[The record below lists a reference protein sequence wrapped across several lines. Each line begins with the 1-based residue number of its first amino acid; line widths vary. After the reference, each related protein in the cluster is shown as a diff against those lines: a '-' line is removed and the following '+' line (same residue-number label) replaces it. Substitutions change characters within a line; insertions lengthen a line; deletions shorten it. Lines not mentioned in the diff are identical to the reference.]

1 MKWFILVAAACVAS
15 LPIPASA
22 KPAQSSTQQGSS
34 QLPARSVAITYDDL
48 PFVYDSSEEP
58 TSIRARA
65 MKASRQIQQAHLR
78 FRAPATGFVNEFKL
92 RELDKE
98 GIAILRSWNSGIFEL
113 ANHSFSHA
121 DSNKLTLAE
130 IEQEVVRGE
139 QVTRPLAEGAGRTLQ
154 FYRFPYNHV
163 GDTEEKRAQIESMLM
178 RHGYRLAASTIDT
191 SDYIFN
197 RAYERALAQKDRA
210 MRRRIEAAYLDYT
223 RDQAVFYSDLSE
235 RVHGYRPP
243 EIIVLHLNSINAATA
258 GAMLKIF
265 MQLNFRFVTLAE
277 AQSDPAYQRSPA
289 TATRFGP
296 MWQYRWASERG
307 VKVDG
312 RLEQEPPQW
321 VADYGADK

>member
-1 MKWFILVAAACVAS
+1 MKRIILVAAACVALLS
-15 LPIPASA
+15 IPASA
-22 KPAQSSTQQGSS
+22 QPLRSSS
-34 QLPARSVAITYDDL
+34 QLPTRSVAITYDDL

-65 MKASRQIQQAHLR
+65 LKASRRIQQAHLR
-78 FRAPATGFVNEFKL
+78 FRAPATGFVNEFQL
-92 RELDKE
+92 RELDGD

-130 IEQEVVRGE
+130 IEQEVLLGE
-139 QVTRPLAEGAGRTLQ
+139 RVTRPLAEGAGRSLH

-163 GDTEEKRAQIESMLM
+163 GDTQEKRIEIENMLM

-191 SDYIFN
+191 SDYLFN
-197 RAYERALAQKDRA
+197 RAYERALAQKDKV
-210 MRRRIEAAYLDYT
+210 MLRRIEAAYLDHT
-223 RDQAVFYSDLSE
+223 REQAVYFSDLSE
-235 RVHGYRPP
+235 GVHGYRPP
-243 EIIVLHLNSINAATA
+243 EIMVLHLNSINAATA

-265 MQLNFRFVTLAE
+265 KQLNFRFVTLAE

-289 TATRFGP
+289 MATRFGP

-307 VKVDG
+307 IKVDG
-312 RLEQEPPQW
+312 RLEKEPPQW